1 MSDRMALATGR
12 LQLRPWR
19 PGDFADVLEYA
30 GDAEFS
36 RFLPAVPFPYT
47 INDAEQFVARCVAA
61 PWETNPRFAIVF
73 EGRVVGSVELRVL
86 PGDRVAEV
94 GYALA
99 RRFWGK
105 GYMTEAAGAVIAWA
119 FRSLDL
125 VKIWATADA
134 KNTASWRVMEKL
146 GMQREGFL
154 RSHRMGRGER
164 ADMVQYGLL
173 RSEWRPGSSD

>member
-1 MSDRMALATGR
+1 MSERMSLATGR

-47 INDAEQFVARCVAA
+47 LDDAEQFVARCVAA
-61 PWETNPRFAIVF
+61 PWDTNPRFAIVVD
-73 EGRVVGSVELRVL
+73 GRVVGSVELRVA
-86 PGDRVAEV
+86 PEDGVAEI
-94 GYALA
+94 GYAIA
-99 RRFWGK
+99 RRCWGQ
-105 GYMTEAAGAVIAWA
+105 GYMTEAVGAVIAWG

-125 VKIWATADA
+125 AKVWAYADA
-134 KNTASWRVMEKL
+134 KNAASWRVMEKV
-146 GMQREGFL
+146 GMQREGFF

-164 ADMVQYGLL
+164 ADIVQYGLL
-173 RSEWRPGSSD
+173 RAEWRPGRGE